1 MVWRGVAWLTL
12 WDSHE
17 GSETV
22 RGPQPPLTVSSIST
36 RPSLISL
43 QLAFSPVRI
52 FAIGIELPL
61 MMAMDRLQHC
71 HLRKD
76 HRAAVLG
83 RARRQMS
90 GPPKQAHTKIDDGL
104 GGLAGKR

>member
-1 MVWRGVAWLTL
+1 MA
-12 WDSHE
+12 
-17 GSETV
+17 
-22 RGPQPPLTVSSIST
+22 
-36 RPSLISL
+36 SL
-43 QLAFSPVRI
+43 QLAFPPMCV